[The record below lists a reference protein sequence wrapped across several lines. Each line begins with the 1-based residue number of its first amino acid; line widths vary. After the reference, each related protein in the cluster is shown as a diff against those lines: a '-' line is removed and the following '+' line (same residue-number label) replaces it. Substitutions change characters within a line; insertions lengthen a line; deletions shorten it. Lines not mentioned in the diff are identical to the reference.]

1 MAKDHDPDSDDNQ
14 DNLFRKLMLNDK
26 NFKPLKSNNKVNLPV
41 LPERKK
47 LFTENNLNYKRT
59 RDFSPDLE
67 DSNSTPSVPLS
78 FHLSQPNVSAEEYI
92 SYFKVGLQNKTI
104 KQLKN
109 GVIRI
114 EASLDLHA
122 MTQEQA
128 SFEFSNFITRCY
140 ARGLRCVCIVHGKGT
155 RSNQAQPILKNLVNN
170 WLYEFSD
177 IILGFCSCPPKNG
190 GTGAVLV
197 LFKAQNL

>member
-1 MAKDHDPDSDDNQ
+1 MAKDHDPDLDDNQ

-26 NFKPLKSNNKVNLPV
+26 NFKPLNSNNKVNLS
-41 LPERKK
+41 ESKK
-47 LFTENNLNYKRT
+47 LLTENNLNYHSSKE
-59 RDFSPDLE
+59 FSPSLE
-67 DSNSTPSVPLS
+67 DSGSASSIPLS
-78 FHLSQPNVSAEEYI
+78 FHMSQPSVSAEEYI

-109 GVIRI
+109 GDIRI
-114 EASLDLHA
+114 EANLDLHA
-122 MTQEQA
+122 LTQEQA
-128 SFEFSNFITRCY
+128 CLQFSNFMTRSY

-170 WLYEFSD
+170 WLYEFTD
-177 IILGFCSCPPKNG
+177 IILGFCSCPPKFG